1 VSLGNES
8 HDVVMGLLPFVSGCL
23 RQNEIFFKLLQLLH
37 LGLVLSGLLSLIFI
51 FGLLVGDAFVELI
64 DSIHGLGGPGPARSK
79 VCSNLSLTPSPL

>member
-1 VSLGNES
+1 
-8 HDVVMGLLPFVSGCL
+8 
-23 RQNEIFFKLLQLLH
+23 
-37 LGLVLSGLLSLIFI
+37 VLSGLLSLIFI